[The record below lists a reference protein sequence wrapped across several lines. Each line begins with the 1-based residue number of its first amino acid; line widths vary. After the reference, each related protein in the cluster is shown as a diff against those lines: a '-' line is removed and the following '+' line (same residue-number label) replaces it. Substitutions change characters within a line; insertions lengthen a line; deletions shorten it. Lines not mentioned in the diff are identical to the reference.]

1 MVVEVGDVAVS
12 AAHVPMAQAVELR
25 TELGTIPTTA
35 SDPSNSATD
44 TGDVAAPPA
53 QVPMAQAVELGAVQS
68 TAADST
74 SSAINPMYAGYG
86 MTVFWYCLWPQKNLW
101 SFICAMA
108 C

>member
-53 QVPMAQAVELGAVQS
+53 QVPMAQAVELGAVVRRCE
-68 TAADST
+68 T
-74 SSAINPMYAGYG
+74 IFLLFLFFFLLP
-86 MTVFWYCLWPQKNLW
+86 
-101 SFICAMA
+101 SFHNYYSFFFF
-108 C
+108 